1 MAPRIETLL
10 AAGTIKA
17 SPPWPRA
24 EVDGAAW
31 QAAIDRL
38 ASGDWTLF
46 GLWGDRVEVHM
57 AVLDHGGAPGILSL
71 ACAGGGFPS
80 VGARHAPAIRL
91 ERAIADLFGHHPISA
106 PDTRRWLDHHR
117 WGVRHPLGQAV
128 ATLADGAPYPFLG
141 AEGPGLHQI
150 PVGPVHA
157 GIIEPGH
164 FRFTANGET
173 VVRLEE
179 RLGYAHKGI
188 DSLMAGAPL
197 ERAAL
202 LAGRVS
208 GDSTVAYAFAF
219 SRAVEDALAVPVP
232 PRAAWL

>member
-91 ERAIADLFGHHPISA
+91 DRGI
-106 PDTRRWLDHHR
+106 
-117 WGVRHPLGQAV
+117 
-128 ATLADGAPYPFLG
+128 
-141 AEGPGLHQI
+141 PGLLRT
-150 PVGPVHA
+150 PP
-157 GIIEPGH
+157 
-164 FRFTANGET
+164 T
-173 VVRLEE
+173 
-179 RLGYAHKGI
+179 
-188 DSLMAGAPL
+188 S
-197 ERAAL
+197 AA
-202 LAGRVS
+202 
-208 GDSTVAYAFAF
+208 DN
-219 SRAVEDALAVPVP
+219 P
-232 PRAAWL
+232 